1 MEVKVVPLPCLRTP
15 VQTNNRECRECQ
27 EFKGDMVSL
36 QEMNFCRVQWPMW
49 LLAME
54 QRWLVKEKNTLRN
67 MYVDIIQIHF
77 LIHGYWKLFAKYLT
91 KFIHLSSFVFFMFFH
106 VCSFNLLE
114 ILLLSNFEAAVGFRE
129 TNAPVNKKKNEGFW
143 KLKWNDAIVQ
153 KILINQSWMK
163 YFCFFFQIDRFV
175 SVSKLKYYFAVDTSY
190 VVKKLGLLVF
200 PFTHKVCRF
209 LQLCLFNFFAKCIKL

>member
-77 LIHGYWKLFAKYLT
+77 LIHGYWMLFAKYLT
-91 KFIHLSSFVFFMFFH
+91 KFIYFCWSFVFFMFFH
-106 VCSFNLLE
+106 VCIFNVLE
-114 ILLLSNFEAAVGFRE
+114 ILLLSNFEAAVGFKK
-129 TNAPVNKKKNEGFW
+129 TIAPVNIGKRKKVKGSGSWSEMMPLCKRFW
-143 KLKWNDAIVQ
+143 LISHEWNISAFSFRLTV
-153 KILINQSWMK
+153 L
-163 YFCFFFQIDRFV
+163 FQ
-175 SVSKLKYYFAVDTSY
+175 Y
-190 VVKKLGLLVF
+190 
-200 PFTHKVCRF
+200 
-209 LQLCLFNFFAKCIKL
+209 QN